1 MHVSGEA
8 QPPLPHA
15 VLQAL
20 EALVAGDEITEA
32 WSRSGS
38 RGGDS
43 LAHSWAPVTE
53 VRLRLVTGFPVLR
66 LLPRAVA
73 GRREVLAVPGRD
85 GEPFFDADERGRPST
100 SVFAVF
106 HLPPELDWR
115 HAAASSVLREEVTCL
130 YAQLPSA
137 GRPWPQSVAQRL
149 DRFDADGSP
158 RSSVTG
164 DFTVVEVDG
173 TSVGVQVDRS
183 GVACL
188 GWSIHRPFGG
198 AGQVWNMTMLT
209 RGSAAEAVQVV
220 REAGLLR

>member
-1 MHVSGEA
+1 MSGEA
-8 QPPLPHA
+8 QSSLPQG

-20 EALVAGDEITEA
+20 EALVAGDGITEA
-32 WSRSGS
+32 CSRSGS

-43 LAHSWAPVTE
+43 LAYPWAPVTE
-53 VRLRLVTGFPVLR
+53 VRLRLLTDFPVMR
-66 LLPRAVA
+66 LSPRAVA
-73 GRREVLAVPGRD
+73 GRREVLAVPGRE
-85 GEPFFDADERGRPST
+85 GEPFFDTDERGRPST

-106 HLPPELDWR
+106 YLPQDLDWR
-115 HAAASSVLREEVTCL
+115 RAGTWSVLEKEVTCF
-130 YAQLPSA
+130 YAQLPDD
-137 GRPWPQSVAQRL
+137 RPWPQSVAQRL

-158 RSSVTG
+158 RASVTG

-188 GWSIHRPFGG
+188 GWSIRRPSGDG
-198 AGQVWNMTMLT
+198 SQVWNVMMLT
-209 RGSAAEAVQVV
+209 RGSAVEAVQMV